1 MMEQRINEGYA
12 ITDSVHVS
20 NAEFVIGQNKT
31 KYGTMYVTWKCSNGT
46 DYYWGHYFE
55 DRFAA
60 QKDLVARAQEEVQYL
75 EMEKQPQEQPQRK
88 KEDRER

>member
-1 MMEQRINEGYA
+1 MEQRINEGYA

-75 EMEKQPQEQPQRK
+75 EMEKQPQEQPKRK

>member
-60 QKDLVARAQEEVQYL
+60 QKDLVARAQEVQYL
-75 EMEKQPQEQPQRK
+75 EMEKQPQEQPKRK

>member
-75 EMEKQPQEQPQRK
+75 EMEKQPQEQPKRK

>member
-1 MMEQRINEGYA
+1 MEQRINEGYA

-60 QKDLVARAQEEVQYL
+60 QKDLVARAQEVQYL
-75 EMEKQPQEQPQRK
+75 EMEKQPQEQPKRK